1 MPHLTAVQAISN
13 HCSKTPDVVRIP
25 LLVIGGGLSGLAA
38 AIRAARFIPEVL
50 LVEKH
55 SRLGGLNSYFH
66 RNNTLYETGLHAI
79 TNYADPG
86 NKQAPLNR
94 LLRQLKLRRNDFS
107 FCQQIQSEIVFRNIE
122 TLSFSN
128 DFDVFETEVRS
139 KFPRAITRFQKML
152 DFIKHFDPFKPS
164 PFRSTRYFLAET
176 LQAPLLTEMILC
188 PLMYYGSSREDD
200 MDLSQ
205 FVIMFR
211 AIFQEGMF
219 RPQGTIKELLD
230 LLLNHFLEIGGSLRK
245 NCRVKKILISQ
256 KRAIGVELEHGE
268 ILECDYILSTI
279 GHEETL
285 RLIST
290 PGVSPQNQLP
300 RLGFVETIYQL
311 HLQTSPHLPKDKTI
325 IFFNDGE
332 SFSYKNPVD
341 FVDFNSGV
349 ICFPA
354 NFHGLPQKNMK
365 EIRSTHLANYSKWKH
380 LSTTPSQYSCQK
392 QDTGRRSAQMLE
404 KLIGSFASN
413 IVYENT
419 FTPVTIERYTA
430 KINGAIYGSPE
441 KIKDG
446 DIGYPNLFLAGT
458 DQGFLG
464 IIGSMLSGVSIVN
477 QHILPKL

>member
-1 MPHLTAVQAISN
+1 M
-13 HCSKTPDVVRIP
+13 RIP

-55 SRLGGLNSYFH
+55 SRLGGLNSYFY

-86 NKQAPLNR
+86 NKKAPLNR
-94 LLRQLKLRRNDFS
+94 LFRQLKLRRNDFS
-107 FCQQIQSEIVFRNIE
+107 FCQQIKSEVVFRNLE
-122 TLSFSN
+122 TLAFSN
-128 DFDVFETEVRS
+128 DADVFETEVRN
-139 KFPRAITRFQKML
+139 KFPQATARFQKML
-152 DFIKHFDPFKPS
+152 DFIKYFDPFTPS
-164 PFRSTRYFLAET
+164 PFRSTRSFLKER
-176 LQAPLLTEMILC
+176 LQSPLLAEMILC
-188 PLMYYGSSREDD
+188 PLMYYGSSREED

-205 FVIMFR
+205 FVIMYR

-219 RPQGTIKELLD
+219 RPQGTIKD
-230 LLLNHFLEIGGSLRK
+230 LINILTDHYLQLCGTLRK
-245 NCRVKKILISQ
+245 NCEVKRILITE
-256 KRAIGVELEHGE
+256 KRAVGVELENGE
-268 ILECDYILSTI
+268 VLECDNILSTI
-279 GHEETL
+279 GHKETL
-285 RLIST
+285 RLISNSEE
-290 PGVSPQNQLP
+290 PSPTELA
-300 RLGFVETIYQL
+300 RLGFVETMYQL
-311 HLQTSPHLPKDKTI
+311 RHQSSIGLPKDKTI
-325 IFFNDGE
+325 IFFNNGDK
-332 SFSYKNPVD
+332 FSYKNPTD

-354 NFHGLPQKNMK
+354 NFHGLPQKGLT
-365 EIRSTHLANYSKWKH
+365 EIRSTHLANYSKWKL
-380 LSTTPSQYSCQK
+380 LSSTPDQYSRQK
-392 QDTGRRSAQMLE
+392 QDTSRRSAQMLE
-404 KLIGSFASN
+404 NLTGSFALN

-430 KINGAIYGSPE
+430 KISGAIYGSPE

-446 DIGYPNLFLAGT
+446 NIGYPNLFLAGT